1 MTRKRELPKRLG
13 LAFVLAAALAQAAW
27 AQGAGQF
34 DGEYVGELTLSG
46 IINGDCTTPPLG
58 SAYPLSILGGVVS
71 FKYLPRFDTILTGH
85 VDRNGGFKAS
95 SRTKSGD
102 DQHGRARSRAATSPR
117 RSNRRVASTR
127 FRAGDHHSRNFSPPV
142 ILAMVLRS
150 ACRPSPTR
158 SSASVAR
165 IATSARLAASSAVLK
180 RGSV

>member
-27 AQGAGQF
+27 AQGIGQF

-58 SAYPLSILGGVVS
+58 SAYPLSISGGVVS

-95 SRTKSGD
+95 ARTKSGMISMVGHV
-102 DQHGRARSRAATSPR
+102 QGGNVTAKIQSPSCLYSFQSR
-117 RSNRRVASTR
+117 
-127 FRAGDHHSRNFSPPV
+127 
-142 ILAMVLRS
+142 
-150 ACRPSPTR
+150 
-158 SSASVAR
+158 
-165 IATSARLAASSAVLK
+165 
-180 RGSV
+180 